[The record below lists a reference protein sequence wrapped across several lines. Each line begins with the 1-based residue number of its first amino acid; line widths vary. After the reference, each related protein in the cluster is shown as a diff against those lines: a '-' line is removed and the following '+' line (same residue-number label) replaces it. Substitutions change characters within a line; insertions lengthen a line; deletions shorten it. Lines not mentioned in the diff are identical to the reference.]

1 MRYRRLLVGFLVA
14 TPAIIG
20 IALTAGPP
28 LSRYLQ
34 DRPYN
39 HSIDLQTLGNFYF
52 NEQTGTEADVPEAL
66 RKLDGKPVSVMG
78 MMWNLHSSGPDTSQF
93 QLVYNLQRRRWAP
106 PTVQERIFVH
116 GNRSPIKFY
125 DEVVRVRGT
134 LHVHVRRNDQGTA
147 IEVFTITDPMID
159 IAPPEMES
167 HPASDAWIWGILVTA
182 VLIVGSI
189 RHRLQRIWSQAS
201 QRRMRRKAAFC
212 RCCGYDLRAS
222 TVRCPECGTPFTGPR
237 RFGAE
242 APLPGA
248 TPGRPQHA
256 TSELSPCVSILP
268 PKP

>member
-1 MRYRRLLVGFLVA
+1 MRYRRLLVAFLVA
-14 TPAIIG
+14 TPAIMG
-20 IALTAGPP
+20 IAFTAEPP

-34 DRPYN
+34 ERPY
-39 HSIDLQTLGNFYF
+39 HAIDLRTLRNFEF
-52 NEQTGTEADVPEAL
+52 NEQTGTQTDVPEPI

-78 MMWNLHSSGPDTSQF
+78 MMWSLQSTGPAVSQF
-93 QLVYNLQRRRWAP
+93 QLVYNPQERRVPR
-106 PTVQERIFVH
+106 VHERIFVR
-116 GNRSPIKFY
+116 GNRGDSIKFY

-134 LHVHVRRNDQGTA
+134 LHVHIRRNDQGTA
-147 IEVFTITDPMID
+147 VEVFTITDPMID

-248 TPGRPQHA
+248 TPGRPQPA